1 VNRAPVE
8 GEMAGMEQL
17 LTDVGAHYSEGPEDV
32 QALLGVGAQA
42 SLPDLDPAEVAAWT
56 LVAHTLM
63 SLDEAVTVR

>member
-1 VNRAPVE
+1 
-8 GEMAGMEQL
+8 MEQL
-17 LTDVGAHYSEGPEDV
+17 LVDMRARYSEGSEDA